1 MKTYD
6 ETTRR
11 RRRAGPPPGYMDR
24 SGGRTGG
31 AKRDAV
37 VVGAATMERIVRA
50 RYEWRDGG
58 MRKRRRPHGDIGRE
72 E

>member
-1 MKTYD
+1 MV
-6 ETTRR
+6 
-11 RRRAGPPPGYMDR
+11 GLPPGYMDR

-58 MRKRRRPHGDIGRE
+58 MRKRKRLRDGAGRE

>member
-1 MKTYD
+1 
-6 ETTRR
+6 
-11 RRRAGPPPGYMDR
+11 MDR
-24 SGGRTGG
+24 SGGRISG

-37 VVGAATMERIVRA
+37 VVGAATMERIVRT

-58 MRKRRRPHGDIGRE
+58 MRKRKRQRDGEWRE

>member
-1 MKTYD
+1 
-6 ETTRR
+6 
-11 RRRAGPPPGYMDR
+11 MDR
-24 SGGRTGG
+24 SGVRTGG

-58 MRKRRRPHGDIGRE
+58 MRKRKRPRDGDRE
-72 E
+72 SGAQQRQR